1 MSERHV
7 FTGSAG
13 MGASAADGW
22 THTVPDAVPV
32 MGGRPERYAA
42 ARPATDRW
50 HPVVWFTLTVVC
62 LLIMAAVSRTVLAAL
77 LDMLR
82 AWGWISW

>member
-1 MSERHV
+1 VVRVTHDI

-13 MGASAADGW
+13 MDGSASGGW

-50 HPVVWFTLTVVC
+50 HGFAWFVMSFVGLLFMAVVSKSALTL
-62 LLIMAAVSRTVLAAL
+62 LL
-77 LDMLR
+77 
-82 AWGWISW
+82 SWLGYV

>member
-1 MSERHV
+1 MSHDV

-13 MGASAADGW
+13 MDCSTQQGW

-32 MGGRPERYAA
+32 LGGRPERYAA

-50 HPVVWFTLTVVC
+50 HPVFWFVATTVG
-62 LLIMAAVSRTVLAAL
+62 LLFLAGVSKFAL
-77 LDMLR
+77 ELVLR
-82 AWGWISW
+82 ALGLWS

>member
-1 MSERHV
+1 MTHDI

-13 MGASAADGW
+13 MPAAGDGW

-50 HPVVWFTLTVVC
+50 HGFAWFVMTTVC
-62 LLIMAAVSRTVLAAL
+62 LLIMAAASKAAL
-77 LDMLR
+77 GLALDLLR
-82 AWGWISW
+82 AWGWLSW